1 MAKARRPRIS
11 GYLSEQQRSQR
22 GPIARRMQPDFRHGL
37 LEGDS
42 LVGRSMLQRQR
53 TRLHAFS
60 LRATKKSLMSTV
72 SRFGVSLE
80 EDLLAAFDLS
90 IGGQGYQNR
99 SEAIR
104 DLIRDHLIQKRVVQG
119 DAEVIGV
126 VTLVYDHRV
135 HRLSDVLADMQHKA
149 EVVVNASLHI
159 HLDEHNC
166 LEVIVIR
173 GRGNKVHEI
182 AGKLIATKGVQNGK
196 LVTTSPELQH

>member
-1 MAKARRPRIS
+1 MNH
-11 GYLSEQQRSQR
+11 L
-22 GPIARRMQPDFRHGL
+22 
-37 LEGDS
+37 
-42 LVGRSMLQRQR
+42 
-53 TRLHAFS
+53 
-60 LRATKKSLMSTV
+60 

-80 EDLLAAFDLS
+80 EDLLTAFDQS
-90 IGGQGYQNR
+90 IGGLGYQNR

-104 DLIRDHLIQKRVVQG
+104 DLIRDHLIQKKISHG
-119 DAEVIGV
+119 NTPVIGV

-149 EVVVNASLHI
+149 NVAVNASLHI

-173 GRGNKVHEI
+173 GGADKVHEV

-196 LVTTSPELQH
+196 LVITAAESKH

>member
-1 MAKARRPRIS
+1 MAKSAAIKISRCSTSDSRNIRNPRFQLGGGRTSKFDTIFKFVLRRCS
-11 GYLSEQQRSQR
+11 VNMNHL
-22 GPIARRMQPDFRHGL
+22 
-37 LEGDS
+37 
-42 LVGRSMLQRQR
+42 
-53 TRLHAFS
+53 
-60 LRATKKSLMSTV
+60 

-90 IGGQGYQNR
+90 IAGVGYQNR

-104 DLIRDHLIQKRVVQG
+104 DLIRDHLIQKKVGQG
-119 DAEVIGV
+119 DADVIGV

-149 EVVVNASLHI
+149 EVAVNASLHI

-173 GRGNKVHEI
+173 GRGDKVHEI

-196 LVTTSPELQH
+196 LVTTTPEMKY

>member
-1 MAKARRPRIS
+1 MHH
-11 GYLSEQQRSQR
+11 L
-22 GPIARRMQPDFRHGL
+22 
-37 LEGDS
+37 
-42 LVGRSMLQRQR
+42 
-53 TRLHAFS
+53 
-60 LRATKKSLMSTV
+60 

-80 EDLLAAFDLS
+80 DDLLEAFDKS

-104 DLIRDHLIQKRVVQG
+104 DLIRDHLIQKKINHG
-119 DAEVIGV
+119 NSDVIGV

-149 EVVVNASLHI
+149 EVNVNASLHI

-173 GRGNKVHEI
+173 GRADKVHEI
-182 AGKLIATKGVQNGK
+182 SGKLIATKGVQNGK
-196 LVTTSPELQH
+196 LVTTTPELKH

>member
-1 MAKARRPRIS
+1 MAMHH
-11 GYLSEQQRSQR
+11 L
-22 GPIARRMQPDFRHGL
+22 
-37 LEGDS
+37 
-42 LVGRSMLQRQR
+42 
-53 TRLHAFS
+53 
-60 LRATKKSLMSTV
+60 

-90 IGGQGYQNR
+90 IGGMGYQNR

-104 DLIRDHLIQKRVVQG
+104 DLIRDHLIQKKVGAG

-135 HRLSDVLADMQHKA
+135 HHLSDLLADMQHKA
-149 EVVVNASLHI
+149 DVAVSASLHI

-173 GRGNKVHEI
+173 GRSDRVHQI
-182 AGKLIATKGVQNGK
+182 ASKLIATKGVQNGK
-196 LVTTSPELQH
+196 LVTTMPETSH